1 MIALFNWAAAAS
13 PSAELATILAAA
25 HELRTSG
32 SFADAEAAYRDA
44 ARQFPDRAEP
54 LFFAGLAA
62 RAAGKQQVA
71 LEAYRAAL
79 AIDDLPEAHM
89 NIASLLSSREDAPAE
104 ALRHYKKALALR
116 EWPAST
122 AATAEFNAA
131 IALQTLGGDKNIQS
145 AISAAKRARKLDPTF
160 AAASELIEE
169 LKADLA
175 STVVDEKEERA
186 QEAAD
191 DSSGES
197 DGSSQQKRQ
206 KSSVSAR
213 GQQQQQQ
220 PDGSGG
226 TASPPDD
233 EGASDANAHTLHA
246 AAFSLRWAAQRAL
259 LDPAWP
265 AAARKLQASGE
276 GGGEG
281 QLLAAVIADLSTLL
295 TRLLEVEGA
304 SS

>member
-1 MIALFNWAAAAS
+1 MIALFYCAAAAS

-175 STVVDEKEERA
+175 STVADEKEERA

-220 PDGSGG
+220 QPDGSGG
-226 TASPPDD
+226 TAPED